1 MNEAEGTYPRYLM
14 VVAGEKV
21 FASRQAAQNLLFD
34 LDDVNIEGHVQVD
47 DGYIVNI
54 GPGEAEKDLFEAVG

>member
-1 MNEAEGTYPRYLM
+1 MNEAEGSYPRYLM

-34 LDDVNIEGHVQVD
+34 RDGVKIEGHVQVD
-47 DGYIVNI
+47 DSYIVNI
-54 GPGEAEKDLFEAVG
+54 GPGEAETDLFEVAG